1 MTLSSKIRV
10 AVLRGGPS
18 SGYESSLKTG
28 GHVLSTLRD
37 MSEIYEPVDI
47 LISKNGEWHRGG
59 LAYEPHRALEHSDVV
74 WNALHGSY
82 GEDGQV
88 QRLLESLQIPF
99 TGSSAVASAFAIN
112 KDMAKVLYRQHGL
125 LSPESSIITEKDF
138 DDSRIIHIFR
148 TYLHPVV
155 VKPADGITSLGIRLA
170 HTFQELKEA
179 VKATF
184 SHSRKAL
191 VEEHVRGTEAS
202 CVVIEKAKGE
212 NLYAL
217 VPTGKNT
224 TEQDKRIKE
233 MSKVAHEVLG
243 LRHYSNSD
251 FILTPKGKIYI
262 LETNALPV
270 FHKDSLLDQS
280 LHTTGWH
287 PRDFVDHI
295 LRLAL

>member
-1 MTLSSKIRV
+1 MTLSSKIKV

-28 GHVLSTLRD
+28 GHILSALRD
-37 MSEIYEPVDI
+37 MSEVYEPVDI
-47 LISKNGEWHRGG
+47 LISKDGEWHRGG

-88 QRLLESLQIPF
+88 QKLLEGLQIPF
-99 TGSSAVASAFAIN
+99 TGSSAVASVFATN

-125 LSPESSIITEKDF
+125 LSPESSIITEEDF
-138 DDSRIIHIFR
+138 DDNRLIHIFR

-155 VKPADGITSLGIRLA
+155 VKPALGTASLGIRLA

-191 VEEHVRGTEAS
+191 VEEHVQGAEAS

-212 NLYAL
+212 KLYAL
-217 VPTGKNT
+217 IPTGQNT
-224 TEQDKRIKE
+224 TEQNKRIEE
-233 MSKVAHEVLG
+233 MSRIAHGALG
-243 LRHYSNSD
+243 MRHYSNSD

-270 FHKDSLLDQS
+270 FHKDSLLNQS
-280 LHTTGWH
+280 LHATGWRS
-287 PRDFVDHI
+287 RDFIDHVI
-295 LRLAL
+295 RLAM

>member
-28 GHVLSTLRD
+28 EHILSTLRD
-37 MSEIYEPVDI
+37 MSEVYEPVDI
-47 LISKNGEWHRGG
+47 LISKDGEWHRGG

-88 QRLLESLQIPF
+88 QKLLEGLQIPF
-99 TGSSAVASAFAIN
+99 TGSSAVASVFAMD
-112 KDMAKVLYRQHGL
+112 KDMAKVLYCQHGL
-125 LSPESSIITEKDF
+125 LSPESSIITEEDF
-138 DDSRIIHIFR
+138 DDNRLIHIFR

-155 VKPADGITSLGIRLA
+155 VKPALGTASLGIRLA

-191 VEEHVRGTEAS
+191 VEEHVQGAEAS

-212 NLYAL
+212 KLYAL
-217 VPTGKNT
+217 IPTGQNT
-224 TEQDKRIKE
+224 TEQNKRIEE
-233 MSKVAHEVLG
+233 MSRIAHGALG
-243 LRHYSNSD
+243 MRHYSNSD

-270 FHKDSLLDQS
+270 FHKDSLLNQS
-280 LHTTGWH
+280 LHATGWR
-287 PRDFVDHI
+287 PRDFIDHVI
-295 LRLAL
+295 RLAM

>member
-28 GHVLSTLRD
+28 EHILSTLRD
-37 MSEIYEPVDI
+37 MSEVYEPVDI
-47 LISKNGEWHRGG
+47 LISKDGEWHRGG

-88 QRLLESLQIPF
+88 QRLLEGLQIPF
-99 TGSSAVASAFAIN
+99 TGSSAVASVFAMD
-112 KDMAKVLYRQHGL
+112 KDMAKVLYCQHGL
-125 LSPESSIITEKDF
+125 LSPESSIITEEDF
-138 DDSRIIHIFR
+138 DDNRLIHIFR

-155 VKPADGITSLGIRLA
+155 VKPALGTASLGIRLA

-191 VEEHVRGTEAS
+191 VEEHVQGAEAS

-212 NLYAL
+212 KLYAL
-217 VPTGKNT
+217 IPTGQNT
-224 TEQDKRIKE
+224 TEQNKRIEE
-233 MSKVAHEVLG
+233 MSRIAHGALG
-243 LRHYSNSD
+243 MRHYSNSD

-270 FHKDSLLDQS
+270 FHKDSLLNQS
-280 LHTTGWH
+280 LHATGWR
-287 PRDFVDHI
+287 PRDFIDHVI
-295 LRLAL
+295 RLAM

>member
-1 MTLSSKIRV
+1 MEV
-10 AVLRGGPS
+10 
-18 SGYESSLKTG
+18 
-28 GHVLSTLRD
+28 
-37 MSEIYEPVDI
+37 YEPVDI
-47 LISKNGEWHRGG
+47 LISKDGEWHRGG

-88 QRLLESLQIPF
+88 QKLLEGLQIPF
-99 TGSSAVASAFAIN
+99 TGSSAVASVFATN

-125 LSPESSIITEKDF
+125 LSPESSIITEEDF
-138 DDSRIIHIFR
+138 DDNRLIHIFR

-155 VKPADGITSLGIRLA
+155 VKPALGTASLGIRLA

-191 VEEHVRGTEAS
+191 VEEHVQGAEAS

-212 NLYAL
+212 KLYAL
-217 VPTGKNT
+217 IPTGQNT
-224 TEQDKRIKE
+224 TEQNKRIEE
-233 MSKVAHEVLG
+233 MSRIAHGALG
-243 LRHYSNSD
+243 MRHYSNSD

-270 FHKDSLLDQS
+270 FHKDSLLNQS
-280 LHTTGWH
+280 LHATGWRS
-287 PRDFVDHI
+287 RDFIDHVI
-295 LRLAL
+295 RLAM

>member
-28 GHVLSTLRD
+28 EHILSTLRD
-37 MSEIYEPVDI
+37 MSEVYEPVDI
-47 LISKNGEWHRGG
+47 LISKDGEWHRGG

-88 QRLLESLQIPF
+88 QRLLEGLQIPF
-99 TGSSAVASAFAIN
+99 TGSSAVASVFAMD
-112 KDMAKVLYRQHGL
+112 KDMAKVLYCQHGL
-125 LSPESSIITEKDF
+125 LSPESSIITEEDF
-138 DDSRIIHIFR
+138 DDNRLIHIFR

-155 VKPADGITSLGIRLA
+155 VKPALGTASLGIRLA

-191 VEEHVRGTEAS
+191 VEEHVQGAEAS

-212 NLYAL
+212 KLYAL
-217 VPTGKNT
+217 IPTGQNT
-224 TEQDKRIKE
+224 TEQNKRIEE
-233 MSKVAHEVLG
+233 MSRIAHGALG
-243 LRHYSNSD
+243 MRHYSNSD

-270 FHKDSLLDQS
+270 FHKDSLLNQS
-280 LHTTGWH
+280 LHATGWRS
-287 PRDFVDHI
+287 RDFIDHVI
-295 LRLAL
+295 RLAM